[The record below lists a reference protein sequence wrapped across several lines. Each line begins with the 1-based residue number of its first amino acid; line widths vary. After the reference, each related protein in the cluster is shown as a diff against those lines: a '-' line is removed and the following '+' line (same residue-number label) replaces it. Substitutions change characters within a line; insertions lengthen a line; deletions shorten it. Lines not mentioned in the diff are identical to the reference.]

1 MTAEGIR
8 INTAVAGI
16 AATLVI
22 LAHMAWKWSS
32 ASGIDAKR
40 SLAFDHGIALAV
52 VLGLILIASRIALYR
67 EPNPANTPVADA
79 VAIIGAIAVLA
90 NLARVWRDNSTN
102 LRDFY
107 LTAGHITAFLVVWG
121 LTAAVRRVERR
132 HRLKI

>member
-8 INTAVAGI
+8 TNTAVAGI

-22 LAHMAWKWSS
+22 LAHLAWKWG
-32 ASGIDAKR
+32 ATHGIDAKQ
-40 SLAFDHGIALAV
+40 SLAFDHGIALAI
-52 VLGLILIASRIALYR
+52 VLGLVLIAARIALYR

-102 LRDFY
+102 LNDFY
-107 LTAGHITAFLVVWG
+107 VTAGHIAAFFAVWAV
-121 LTAAVRRVERR
+121 TAAVRRAERR
-132 HRLKI
+132 HRVRA

>member
-8 INTAVAGI
+8 TQTAVAGI
-16 AATLVI
+16 AASLVI
-22 LAHMAWKWSS
+22 LAHLAWKWGGTN
-32 ASGIDAKR
+32 GIDAKR

-52 VLGLILIASRIALYR
+52 VLGLVLIASRIALYR
-67 EPNPANTPVADA
+67 EPNPQNTPVADA

-107 LTAGHITAFLVVWG
+107 VTAGHIAAFFAVWG
-121 LTAAVRRVERR
+121 ATAAVRWGERR